1 MVTALKIEPGKNP
14 YPCKICDD
22 EEYLNYCV
30 SVGSNIPFLASAFK
44 IDRNIAVIY
53 CQNGALFSLPG
64 NRRVADKIICGVF
77 YIVRVKNGKLESLTD
92 TDVVKYSL
100 EYWSVERFTEDE
112 TIDSWMQ

>member
-14 YPCKICDD
+14 YPCQLCSD
-22 EEYLNYCV
+22 EDYLNHCV
-30 SVGSNIPFLASAFK
+30 SDGSNIPFLASAFK
-44 IDRNIAVIY
+44 IDKNIAVVY

-92 TDVVKYSL
+92 ADVVKYSL
-100 EYWSVERFTEDE
+100 EYWCVERFTEDE
-112 TIDSWMQ
+112 ILDSWW